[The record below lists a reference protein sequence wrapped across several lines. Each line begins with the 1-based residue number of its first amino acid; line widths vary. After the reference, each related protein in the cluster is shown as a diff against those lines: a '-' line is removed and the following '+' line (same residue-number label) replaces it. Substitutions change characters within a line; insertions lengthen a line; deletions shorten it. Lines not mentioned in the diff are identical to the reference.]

1 MGAGIVPAGYYP
13 SRMTREPVPESHVST
28 GRAFGAAVALAGL
41 GLFALYALGAFVLP
55 GGANVMAFSSGLFDM
70 DVSRVVSDLAT
81 DRPAYRSSVHPL
93 QKLLVSPVG
102 RAINA
107 LAFDGRNP
115 LGAARALVGLCMTL
129 QALAAGI
136 LAWQWTRGSRSAA
149 FAAFALCG
157 FSFTSWL
164 AASVPESA
172 AVASLAAVAPLL
184 LSNLRWRRPFTT
196 SEALGWGLLG
206 VLGFGLTITQFCF
219 WVFALAVRATLG
231 REPADAGAAAGSVTP
246 SASSRKQQVIPA
258 TMRKLRPHSGRTA
271 ARLVLVVGVV
281 VLLGWGGTQLQA
293 AWYPP
298 ATQAESGS
306 ALANELNFFRTA
318 ELGAAPVA
326 HLGRLFAH
334 FTLLDFVAPFPGI
347 SEFLIRDYGLDYWS
361 LSVEAAGVSEWAPAQ
376 LVLALAVGLW
386 VVLGCI
392 GLRGGDA
399 RLLAALLGVG
409 TQFVI
414 HVFYGREYVLY
425 APHWHAVWVALLVAG
440 AWRALPRRALPLT
453 VLALSLSAAMALN
466 DVVVMR
472 EVYAEFEAGLGVS
485 VRDSGGALLRD
496 D

>member
-1 MGAGIVPAGYYP
+1 M
-13 SRMTREPVPESHVST
+13 
-28 GRAFGAAVALAGL
+28 AGL
-41 GLFALYALGAFVLP
+41 ALFAFYAVCAFVLP

-93 QKLLVSPVG
+93 QKLLVSPIG
-102 RAINA
+102 RAIDS

-129 QALAAGI
+129 QALAAGM

-157 FSFTSWL
+157 SSFTTWL

-184 LSNLRWRRPFTT
+184 LSNARWRRPFTT
-196 SEALGWGLLG
+196 LEALAWGLLG
-206 VLGFGLTITQFCF
+206 VLGFGLTITQLCF
-219 WVFALAVRATLG
+219 WAFALGARATLG
-231 REPADAGAAAGSVTP
+231 REPSDAVTAAGAAAPLAGSMKCEAFH
-246 SASSRKQQVIPA
+246 S
-258 TMRKLRPHSGRTA
+258 TMRKLWPHGGQTA
-271 ARLVLVVGVV
+271 ARLALVAGVV
-281 VLLGWGGTQLQA
+281 VLLGWAGAQLQA
-293 AWYPP
+293 TWYPP
-298 ATQAESGS
+298 VTQVESGS
-306 ALANELNFFRTA
+306 ALTNELNFFRVA

-326 HLGRLFAH
+326 HLARLLAH
-334 FTLLDFVAPFPGI
+334 FAVFDFVAPFPGT

-361 LSVEAAGVSEWAPAQ
+361 LSVEAAGASEWAPAQ

-386 VVLGCI
+386 VVLGCT

-399 RLLAALLGVG
+399 RLLAAVLAVG
-409 TQFVI
+409 AQI
-414 HVFYGREYVLY
+414 AMHVFYGREYVLY
-425 APHWHAVWVALLVAG
+425 APHWHAVWVALLATG
-440 AWRALPRRALPLT
+440 AWRTLSRRALPLT
-453 VLALSLSAAMALN
+453 LIALSLSTAMAVN